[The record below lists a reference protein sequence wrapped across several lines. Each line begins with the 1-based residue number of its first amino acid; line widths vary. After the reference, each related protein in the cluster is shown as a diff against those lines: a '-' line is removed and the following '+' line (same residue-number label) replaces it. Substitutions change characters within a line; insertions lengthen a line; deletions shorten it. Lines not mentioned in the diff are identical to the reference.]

1 MKLSFSNLLLI
12 ILGLITARNSLSQ
25 SCANYSPVTR
35 QTGIAYTSIA
45 ASSPSYFIWRNTASN
60 QNDDNRSYQV
70 PIGFDFWY
78 LGVRYN
84 QISAS
89 LNGVVDF
96 SASTSQG
103 NTPSGSSPY
112 GSHWSNQFSTANRT
126 MLALA
131 PLYGDLWT
139 ANGGTT
145 AIATS
150 IFYKVTGTSPNQVL
164 TVEWLNFDHWNLP
177 TNSPNANYNFQ
188 VKIYETTG
196 VIEFVYGTMTAVAGG
211 SYPLQ
216 YACGI
221 NNTWTSG
228 PATPVR
234 LLTQQTANST
244 TFSSTAKNN
253 LTTVPAS
260 NSQLTFT
267 PPTPNGTPPATLS
280 FTGVT
285 SSGMTVNF
293 TDWCSNEVGY
303 VVYNSTDNIT
313 FNFVTQT
320 AANAINY
327 AATGLLPST
336 LYYWKVYAVTDGSLS
351 SPVLGN
357 QSTNAAGNKIS
368 IASGNWGT
376 AGTWSPSGA
385 PTAGDN
391 VTIAN
396 GHTVTINANNAT
408 CNNLTVGQGASG
420 ILRIGNNT
428 TARIVTI
435 NNDIAINTGGQ
446 FIANTGSN
454 TTHNITVAGNIINNG
469 TLNFASDGNSFAN
482 ITFNKNGSQTI
493 SGAGATTR
501 FNRITVNMGTVNS
514 NTLEITA
521 TNFTVASTN
530 FLTLTNGTFKLSTT
544 ATITPFTG
552 NTTLPLSTGLW
563 VNNASAVVNTT
574 GGSITLYGK
583 LNVSSGTLNIGN
595 ATNNNL
601 TSYGGVVTFN
611 GGSINI
617 ASRLDKAGTP
627 TLSFFN
633 MTNGTLTLNTVGSTT
648 AGAAPFRMDE
658 VGATFNMTGG
668 TIIIRRSG
676 AGNLGYVNV
685 GSTGTVTGGTL
696 QIGDAS
702 TPAAQTIQIN
712 STKEIGNLLVNSAN
726 ANAILMT
733 NSLVLT
739 NDVTVNSG
747 TLNANNL
754 NLTLGGNWLDNGTF
768 TPGIGT
774 VTFDGTNQSITK
786 TTGETFNHLSLTGTG
801 TKTLGGNV
809 TTNGDLTINAA
820 AILDITT
827 NNYNVNVGSNWI
839 NNGNFLAQNGTVTF
853 NGTVA
858 QTIGGTS
865 ITNFRN
871 ITLNNSAGASL
882 TNAQNLLGTL
892 TLSFGTFATNGQ
904 VFTLVSDASGTARI
918 ATIPPFG
925 ADITG
930 NITMQRYIDAGA
942 TNWRFL
948 TTAVSGTTLA
958 DWNDDFIT
966 SGFIGSDYPLWPTP
980 ANPWSSIYF
989 YDETVLGIEDSG
1001 YVAATNITNTVAVGQ
1016 GVWVWSGDT
1025 IIGTQPFTIDVTGP
1039 ANKGNI
1045 SLPLTYTASAGIFDD
1060 GWNMVGNPYPSTL
1073 DWDSPSITK
1082 TGINNAIYIFNPDLD
1097 DFASYVGGFGTNGGS
1112 NNIASSQAFWVQ
1124 TVAASPS
1131 IIVTEPCK
1139 TAIDGAFLKQSNGPL
1154 TFNVQN
1160 GYGTDQTIINFESNA
1175 TNNFDALYDAL
1186 KLASP
1191 NPNKPSISSL
1201 MQSNSTEYS
1210 INQLPEQ
1217 EVNIFIKIKTGVSGI
1232 HNITISGIA
1241 NYNQSPCLLL
1251 EDLFTGMV
1259 YDLKVTSSFSAYI
1272 YDTTLSPRFLL
1283 KFGAPIEVSST
1294 NLSCFG
1300 SADGKITFNK
1310 NSTTPFDIL
1319 WKNSLGDTISNQTSI
1334 IGLDSITN
1342 LAADSYTITSSD
1354 NLCGNSTDTVI
1365 ITEPLP
1371 ITALFVAN
1379 TDTVYLSNG
1388 GTINFANQS
1397 VNASN
1402 YLWDFGDANTSTLPS
1417 PIHTYF
1423 IDGNY
1428 FVNLIASQNA
1438 NCYQTYT
1445 KLITVLISP
1454 TGIDE
1459 TINNDAI
1466 KAWINSDILTIDF
1479 NNSSFNQLQINNVL
1493 GQLVYANH
1501 QDFTGTFS
1509 LDVSKLKSSVFLITL
1524 TNATEVEVIKV
1535 PYIK

>member
-1 MKLSFSNLLLI
+1 MKLSFSNLLLL
-12 ILGLITARNSLSQ
+12 ILGLIAAKNSLSQ

-35 QTGIAYTSIA
+35 QTGITYTSIA

-96 SASTSQG
+96 STSTSQG

-112 GSHWSNQFSTANRT
+112 GSHWSNQFSTANST

-131 PLYGDLWT
+131 PLYADLWT

-177 TNSPNANYNFQ
+177 TNSPNVNYNFQ
-188 VKIYETTG
+188 VKIYENTG
-196 VIEFVYGTMTAVAGG
+196 IIEFVYGTMTAVAGG

-221 NNTWTSG
+221 NNNWTSG
-228 PATPVR
+228 APNATR

-253 LTTVPAS
+253 LTTLPTS

-267 PPTPNGTPPATLS
+267 PPTPNGTPPASLS
-280 FTGVT
+280 FTGIT
-285 SSGMTVNF
+285 SSGMTVNW
-293 TDWCSNEVGY
+293 TNWCTNEVGY
-303 VVYNSTDNIT
+303 AVYNSTDSVT
-313 FNFVTQT
+313 FNFVAQT
-320 AANAINY
+320 AANATSY

-336 LYYWKVYAVTDGSLS
+336 LYYWRVYAVTDGALS
-351 SPVLGN
+351 NSVAGS
-357 QSTNAAGNKIS
+357 QTTTAGGNKIS
-368 IASGNWGT
+368 ITTGNWNT
-376 AGTWSPSGA
+376 AGTWSPSGV
-385 PTAGDN
+385 PTSSDN

-396 GHTVTINANNAT
+396 GHTVTINSNAA
-408 CNNLTVGQGASG
+408 CNNLTVGQGTSG
-420 ILRIGNNT
+420 ILQIGSNA
-428 TARIVTI
+428 TARTVTI
-435 NNDIAINTGGQ
+435 NNNVTINAGGQ
-446 FIANTGSN
+446 FIANTASN
-454 TTHNITVAGNIINNG
+454 TTHALTISGNITNNG
-469 TLNFASDGNSFAN
+469 TLNFATDGNSFAN
-482 ITFNKNGSQTI
+482 TTFNKNGNQTI
-493 SGAGATTR
+493 SGTGTTTQ
-501 FNRITVNMGTVNS
+501 FNRITVNMGNINS
-514 NTLEITA
+514 NTLDITA
-521 TNFTVASTN
+521 SNFTAVPTN
-530 FLTLTNGTFKLSTT
+530 FLTLTNGTFKLSSA
-544 ATITPFTG
+544 ATVTPFTA
-552 NTTLPLSTGLW
+552 NTTIPLTSGLW
-563 VNNASAVVNTT
+563 INNPSAIVNTI
-574 GGSITLYGK
+574 GGTITLYGK
-583 LNVSSGTLNIGN
+583 LTVSSGTLNIGN

-617 ASRLDKAGTP
+617 AGRLDKAGTP

-658 VGATFNMTGG
+658 IGATFNMTGG
-668 TIIIRRSG
+668 TIIVRRSG
-676 AGNLGYVNV
+676 SGNLGYVNV

-712 STKEIGNLLVNSAN
+712 STKEIGNLLINSAN
-726 ANAILMT
+726 ANA
-733 NSLVLT
+733 VLT
-739 NDVTVNSG
+739 TNNLVVANGISINAG
-747 TLNANNL
+747 SLNANNL
-754 NLTLGGNWLDNGTF
+754 NLTLGGNWLDAGTF
-768 TPGIGT
+768 TPGTGT

-786 TTGETFNHLSLTGTG
+786 TTGETFNHLTLTGTG
-801 TKTLGGNV
+801 TKTLGGAI
-809 TTNGDLTINAA
+809 TTNGNLTINTNAV
-820 AILDITT
+820 LDVTT
-827 NNYNVNVGSNWI
+827 NNYAVTIKGNWT
-839 NNGNFLAQNGTVTF
+839 NNGNFLANSGTVTF
-853 NGTVA
+853 NGAVA

-871 ITLNNSAGASL
+871 ITLNNTAGATL
-882 TNAQNLLGTL
+882 TQAQNLFGTL
-892 TLSFGTFATNGQ
+892 TLSSGTFATNGQ
-904 VFTLVSDASGTARI
+904 VFTLISDASGTARI
-918 ATIPPFG
+918 ATIPVG

-948 TTAVSGTTLA
+948 TTATSGATLA
-958 DWNDDFIT
+958 DWVDDFIT
-966 SGFIGSDYPLWPTP
+966 SGFTGSAFPLWPS
-980 ANPWSSIYF
+980 ASNPWPNIYF

-1001 YVAATNITNTVAVGQ
+1001 YVAATNATNSITVGQ
-1016 GVWVWSGDT
+1016 GVWAWSGDT
-1025 IIGTQPFTIDVTGP
+1025 ITGTQPFTVDVTGP
-1039 ANKGNI
+1039 TNKGNI
-1045 SLPLTYTASAGIFDD
+1045 SLPLTYTSSAGIFDD

-1073 DWDSPSITK
+1073 DWDSPTITK
-1082 TGINNAIYIFNPDLD
+1082 TGVNNAIYIWNPDLEQ
-1097 DFASYVGGFGTNGGS
+1097 FASYIGGFGSNGGS

-1124 TVAASPS
+1124 TNAASPS
-1131 IIVTEPCK
+1131 VILTETSK
-1139 TAIDGAFLKQSNGPL
+1139 TAVDGAFLKQNNGPL

-1186 KLASP
+1186 KLGST
-1191 NPNKPSISSL
+1191 NPNLPYISSL
-1201 MQSNSTEYS
+1201 IPTNSAEYS

-1217 EVNIFIKIKTGVSGI
+1217 EINIFIKIKTGVSGI
-1232 HNITISGIA
+1232 HNITISGIT

-1251 EDLFTGMV
+1251 EDLFTGMI

-1272 YDTTLSPRFLL
+1272 YDTTLAPRFLL

-1310 NSTTPFDIL
+1310 NSTIPFDIL
-1319 WKNSLGDTISNQTSI
+1319 WKNSLGDTILNSTNI
-1334 IGLDSITN
+1334 IASDSITN
-1342 LAADSYTITSSD
+1342 LTADTYYIVNSD

-1365 ITEPLP
+1365 VTEPIP
-1371 ITALFVAN
+1371 ITSLFNADA
-1379 TDTVYLSNG
+1379 DTVYLSNG
-1388 GTINFANQS
+1388 GTVNFANQS
-1397 VNASN
+1397 INATN
-1402 YLWDFGDANTSTLPS
+1402 YLWDFGDVTTSTLPS
-1417 PIHTYF
+1417 PAHTYF
-1423 IDGNY
+1423 VDGNY
-1428 FVNLIASQNA
+1428 LVSLVASQTA
-1438 NCYQTYT
+1438 NCSEIYS
-1445 KLITVLISP
+1445 KIITVLITP
-1454 TGIDE
+1454 TN
-1459 TINNDAI
+1459 INEAATNDAI
-1466 KAWINSDILTIDF
+1466 KAWISSDILTIDLK
-1479 NNSSFNQLQINNVL
+1479 NNNYSTIEIRNVL
-1493 GQLVYANH
+1493 GQLVYSNH
-1501 QDFTGTFS
+1501 RNLIGTFS
-1509 LDVSKLKSSVFLITL
+1509 LDVSKLKSSVFMITL
-1524 TNATEVEVIKV
+1524 TNATEVEVIKI

>member
-1 MKLSFSNLLLI
+1 
-12 ILGLITARNSLSQ
+12 
-25 SCANYSPVTR
+25 
-35 QTGIAYTSIA
+35 
-45 ASSPSYFIWRNTASN
+45 
-60 QNDDNRSYQV
+60 
-70 PIGFDFWY
+70 
-78 LGVRYN
+78 
-84 QISAS
+84 
-89 LNGVVDF
+89 
-96 SASTSQG
+96 
-103 NTPSGSSPY
+103 
-112 GSHWSNQFSTANRT
+112 
-126 MLALA
+126 
-131 PLYGDLWT
+131 
-139 ANGGTT
+139 
-145 AIATS
+145 
-150 IFYKVTGTSPNQVL
+150 
-164 TVEWLNFDHWNLP
+164 
-177 TNSPNANYNFQ
+177 
-188 VKIYETTG
+188 
-196 VIEFVYGTMTAVAGG
+196 
-211 SYPLQ
+211 
-216 YACGI
+216 
-221 NNTWTSG
+221 
-228 PATPVR
+228 
-234 LLTQQTANST
+234 
-244 TFSSTAKNN
+244 
-253 LTTVPAS
+253 
-260 NSQLTFT
+260 
-267 PPTPNGTPPATLS
+267 
-280 FTGVT
+280 
-285 SSGMTVNF
+285 
-293 TDWCSNEVGY
+293 
-303 VVYNSTDNIT
+303 
-313 FNFVTQT
+313 
-320 AANAINY
+320 
-327 AATGLLPST
+327 
-336 LYYWKVYAVTDGSLS
+336 
-351 SPVLGN
+351 
-357 QSTNAAGNKIS
+357 
-368 IASGNWGT
+368 
-376 AGTWSPSGA
+376 
-385 PTAGDN
+385 
-391 VTIAN
+391 
-396 GHTVTINANNAT
+396 
-408 CNNLTVGQGASG
+408 
-420 ILRIGNNT
+420 
-428 TARIVTI
+428 
-435 NNDIAINTGGQ
+435 
-446 FIANTGSN
+446 
-454 TTHNITVAGNIINNG
+454 
-469 TLNFASDGNSFAN
+469 
-482 ITFNKNGSQTI
+482 
-493 SGAGATTR
+493 
-501 FNRITVNMGTVNS
+501 MGTVNS

-1082 TGINNAIYIFNPDLD
+1082 TGINNAIYIFNPDL
-1097 DFASYVGGFGTNGGS
+1097 
-1112 NNIASSQAFWVQ
+1112 
-1124 TVAASPS
+1124 
-1131 IIVTEPCK
+1131 
-1139 TAIDGAFLKQSNGPL
+1139 
-1154 TFNVQN
+1154 
-1160 GYGTDQTIINFESNA
+1160 
-1175 TNNFDALYDAL
+1175 
-1186 KLASP
+1186 
-1191 NPNKPSISSL
+1191 
-1201 MQSNSTEYS
+1201 
-1210 INQLPEQ
+1210 
-1217 EVNIFIKIKTGVSGI
+1217 
-1232 HNITISGIA
+1232 
-1241 NYNQSPCLLL
+1241 
-1251 EDLFTGMV
+1251 
-1259 YDLKVTSSFSAYI
+1259 
-1272 YDTTLSPRFLL
+1272 
-1283 KFGAPIEVSST
+1283 
-1294 NLSCFG
+1294 
-1300 SADGKITFNK
+1300 
-1310 NSTTPFDIL
+1310 
-1319 WKNSLGDTISNQTSI
+1319 
-1334 IGLDSITN
+1334 
-1342 LAADSYTITSSD
+1342 
-1354 NLCGNSTDTVI
+1354 
-1365 ITEPLP
+1365 
-1371 ITALFVAN
+1371 
-1379 TDTVYLSNG
+1379 
-1388 GTINFANQS
+1388 
-1397 VNASN
+1397 
-1402 YLWDFGDANTSTLPS
+1402 
-1417 PIHTYF
+1417 
-1423 IDGNY
+1423 
-1428 FVNLIASQNA
+1428 
-1438 NCYQTYT
+1438 
-1445 KLITVLISP
+1445 
-1454 TGIDE
+1454 
-1459 TINNDAI
+1459 
-1466 KAWINSDILTIDF
+1466 
-1479 NNSSFNQLQINNVL
+1479 
-1493 GQLVYANH
+1493 
-1501 QDFTGTFS
+1501 
-1509 LDVSKLKSSVFLITL
+1509 
-1524 TNATEVEVIKV
+1524 
-1535 PYIK
+1535 